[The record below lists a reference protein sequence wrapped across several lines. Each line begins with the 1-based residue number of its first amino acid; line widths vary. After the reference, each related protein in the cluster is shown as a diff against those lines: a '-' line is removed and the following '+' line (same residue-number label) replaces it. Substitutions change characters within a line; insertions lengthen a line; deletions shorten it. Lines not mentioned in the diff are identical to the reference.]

1 MLHNIYYSTILFQSC
16 AYLIDVHIWFNEVD
30 AKPGF
35 CLLKSKKAFM
45 KASEEADVA
54 VQAFLKADQD
64 MANSRLVIEKVISVL
79 NYLQL

>member
-1 MLHNIYYSTILFQSC
+1 
-16 AYLIDVHIWFNEVD
+16 
-30 AKPGF
+30 
-35 CLLKSKKAFM
+35 M

-54 VQAFLKADQD
+54 LQAFHKADQD